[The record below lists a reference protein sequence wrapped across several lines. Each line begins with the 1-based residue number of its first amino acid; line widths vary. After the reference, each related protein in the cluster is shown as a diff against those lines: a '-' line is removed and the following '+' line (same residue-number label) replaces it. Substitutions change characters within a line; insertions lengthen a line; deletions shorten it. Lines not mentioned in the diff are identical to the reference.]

1 MASLND
7 NTGRD
12 PNHCPFLNR
21 RKGLSMAS
29 LNVNSLLAKID
40 EVRLLAKNKCIDI
53 LAVNETKLIVKLMIS
68 LLP

>member
-12 PNHCPFLNR
+12 PDHCPLNR

-40 EVRLLAKNKCIDI
+40 EVRLLAKNASIFWLSMKQ
-53 LAVNETKLIVKLMIS
+53 KLIVKLMIS